1 MTSPTAPGAIE
12 TVDVVIVG
20 ARCAGSAAA
29 VPLARAGRAVVVL
42 DKTRFPA
49 DTMSTHVLVPN
60 GVQELQQMGALRK
73 ILALGPAKTMYL
85 TLNDGDLEIRERFK
99 PFAGI
104 EYGLCIPRD
113 QQDVLLVEAAR
124 DAGAEVRER
133 CSVEQVVWRDGRAV
147 GVRYRTKEGDFEIHA
162 KLVIG
167 ADGRKSH
174 IAAEVDAWTP
184 YRASKNGRGFA
195 FRYLDDPLGED
206 APSEFQIYRAN
217 GNQALVLPSCPAGR
231 TLVVHMC
238 PAEDIPAFR
247 ADPEGSWQAK
257 LDQDPLLRRR
267 VGAATNMSKIRSTD
281 DLCAYYR
288 RSSGSGWA
296 LAGDAGHF
304 KDPVTGNGMRDAL
317 KHGRL
322 LGEAAAA
329 TIDDSDALDAA
340 LRRWERARDKD
351 TISTYHWGN
360 RESRPQATSPLVRAV
375 LGTFAGSEE
384 PNLSDTFNRARS
396 IESIIN
402 PARLARGLFRALRT
416 PGVDRRAVLR
426 EAWGE
431 LPLEISARR
440 HRLLDGFRS
449 TKPTATERIGWSV
462 GRAARPPSW
471 RAAADTDAP
480 AANQPELDALS
491 HRMHGVSG
499 CVECERSM
507 VSEDRPFSGSES

>member
-1 MTSPTAPGAIE
+1 MNSPAVPDVNSGVAVE

-20 ARCAGSAAA
+20 ARCAGTAAA

-49 DTMSTHVLVPN
+49 DTLSTHVLVPN
-60 GVQELQQMGALRK
+60 GVQELQHMGALRK
-73 ILALGPAKTMYL
+73 ILALGPAKTKYL
-85 TLNDGDLEIRERFK
+85 TLNDGDLEIRERFT

-104 EYGLCIPRD
+104 DYGLCIPRD
-113 QQDVLLVEAAR
+113 QEDVLLVEAAR
-124 DAGAEVRER
+124 DAGADVRER

-147 GVRYRTKEGDFEIHA
+147 GVRYRTREGDFEIHA

-195 FRYLDDPLGED
+195 FRYLDDALGED

-238 PAEDIPAFR
+238 PAEDVPAFR

-257 LDQDPLLRRR
+257 LDQDPALCRR

-281 DLCAYYR
+281 DLSAYYR
-288 RSSGSGWA
+288 RSSGPGWA

-329 TIDDSDALDAA
+329 TIDDPDALDAA
-340 LRRWERARDKD
+340 LRRWEQARDKD

-360 RESRPQATSPLVRAV
+360 RESIAAQSCAKPGASSHWKSPLADTAFWTGFDRQNLPRPNASAGVWDAL
-375 LGTFAGSEE
+375 LGHRLGAPPLIPRRPRPT
-384 PNLSDTFNRARS
+384 NLSTTRY
-396 IESIIN
+396 
-402 PARLARGLFRALRT
+402 RT
-416 PGVDRRAVLR
+416 GC
-426 EAWGE
+426 
-431 LPLEISARR
+431 
-440 HRLLDGFRS
+440 
-449 TKPTATERIGWSV
+449 TACPDVWNV
-462 GRAARPPSW
+462 G
-471 RAAADTDAP
+471 
-480 AANQPELDALS
+480 
-491 HRMHGVSG
+491 G
-499 CVECERSM
+499 
-507 VSEDRPFSGSES
+507 

>member
-1 MTSPTAPGAIE
+1 VNTLNPPAVPEVNSEVAVE

-20 ARCAGSAAA
+20 ARCAGTAAA
-29 VPLARAGRAVVVL
+29 VPLARAGRTVVVL

-73 ILALGPAKTMYL
+73 ILALGPAKTKYL
-85 TLNDGDLEIRERFK
+85 TLHEGDLEIRERFT

-104 EYGLCIPRD
+104 DYGLCIPRD

-124 DAGAEVRER
+124 DAGADVRER

-147 GVRYRTKEGDFEIHA
+147 GVRYRTKEGEFEIQA

-167 ADGRKSH
+167 ADGRKSR
-174 IAAEVDAWTP
+174 IAAEVDSWTP

-217 GNQALVLPSCPAGR
+217 GNQTLVLPSCPAGR

-238 PAEDIPAFR
+238 PAQDIPGHR
-247 ADPEGSWQAK
+247 ADPEGAWQAK
-257 LDQDPLLRRR
+257 LDQDPALRRR
-267 VGAATNMSKIRSTD
+267 IGAATNMSKVRSTD
-281 DLCAYYR
+281 DLSAYYR
-288 RSSGSGWA
+288 KSSGPGWA
-296 LAGDAGHF
+296 LAGDSGHF

-329 TIDDSDALDAA
+329 TIDNPDALDAA
-340 LRRWERARDKD
+340 LRAWERARDKD

-360 RESRPQATSPLVRAV
+360 RESRPEPTSPLVRAV

-396 IESIIN
+396 IESVIN
-402 PARLARGLFRALRT
+402 PKRLARGLFRALKT
-416 PGVDRRAVLR
+416 PGADRRAILR
-426 EAWGE
+426 EVWGE
-431 LPLEISARR
+431 LPMEISARR

-449 TKPTATERIGWSV
+449 TKPTATERGGWSV
-462 GRAARPPSW
+462 GTIPRPPSW
-471 RAAADTDAP
+471 RAAADADVP
-480 AANQPELDALS
+480 AAKKPEFVA
-491 HRMHGVSG
+491 H
-499 CVECERSM
+499 
-507 VSEDRPFSGSES
+507 